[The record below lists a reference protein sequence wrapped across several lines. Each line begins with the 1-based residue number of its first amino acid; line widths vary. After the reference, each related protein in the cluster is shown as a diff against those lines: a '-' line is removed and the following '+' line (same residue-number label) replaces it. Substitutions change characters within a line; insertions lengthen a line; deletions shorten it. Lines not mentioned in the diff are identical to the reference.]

1 MENGKKSEVIIIAPH
16 PDDEIIGCYSILT
29 NKDLS
34 PIIIYTENISNE
46 RREEAL
52 KLKDSVSNIKIQL
65 FQKTIPGHLLNPNNI
80 YYFPDPSYEFHPA
93 HRMSG
98 AIGETFLREM
108 KYNIIFY
115 NVNMQAPYI
124 FEVKNKDEKK
134 KLLDEVYPSQKSL
147 WEFDAK
153 YYLFEGYV
161 KWLI

>member
-1 MENGKKSEVIIIAPH
+1 MENGKKAEVIIIAPH

-52 KLKDSVSNIKIQL
+52 KLKDFIPNIKVQL
-65 FQKTIPGHLLNPNNI
+65 FQKTIPGHLLNPNNT
-80 YYFPDPSYEFHPA
+80 YYFPDPTYEFHPA

-134 KLLDEVYPSQKSL
+134 KLLDDVYSSQSDL
-147 WEFDAK
+147 WKNDAK
-153 YYLFEGYV
+153 YYLFEGYC